1 MVNYISQNYFERIE
15 ELLIDAKDDILTSKA
30 SNLNILFRLLSA
42 LPLSTN
48 IEEQEIKKYA
58 KGIFGNKV
66 YTSFKDRIIS
76 NAIKNHR
83 LDICKTPENVGN
95 HSAFYFFNN
104 EEGTQISYSSGVAI
118 KDRTYDGLDFFDNC
132 TVANLPI
139 ETDWQV
145 IADSIPPCNAMLIID
160 KYIFGHPFEEKLSS
174 LKSFIEIYKADIEI
188 KFHLTIIFSQ
198 ENNRTTI
205 CTPAQIETAF
215 NELRSING
223 VELQLF
229 SDNNIPTR
237 DRLFFTNYCSGNI
250 GHPFDGGLTQFNQH
264 FLGREQREDKIRRN
278 YKTYKKNLSFWY
290 SFIQKIPEKI
300 GEIRTKWV
308 SSDFTNRLFEPTI

>member
-1 MVNYISQNYFERIE
+1 MINYISNDYFNKIE
-15 ELLIDAKDDILTSKA
+15 ELLIDAKEDILTNKA
-30 SNLNILFRLLSA
+30 SNLNMLFRLLSA
-42 LPLSTN
+42 LPVSTN
-48 IEEQEIKKYA
+48 IKEQEVKKYA
-58 KGIFGNKV
+58 KEIFGNKK

-83 LDICKTPENVGN
+83 LEICGNPENVGN

-104 EEGTQISYSSGVAI
+104 EEGAQVSYSKGVAI
-118 KDRTYDGLDFFDNC
+118 KDRNYDGSDFFSSC
-132 TVANLPI
+132 TVADLPI
-139 ETDWQV
+139 ENNWQA
-145 IADSIPPCNAMLIID
+145 IADSIPPCNSMLIID
-160 KYIFGHPFEEKLSS
+160 KYIFGHPFEEKLRS
-174 LKSFIEIYKADIEI
+174 LKSFVGIYKADIEI

-215 NELRSING
+215 NELRLINN

-250 GHPFDGGLTQFNQH
+250 GHPYDGDLTRFNQL
-264 FLGREQREDKIRRN
+264 FLGREEKEEKIRRN
-278 YKTYKKNLSFWY
+278 YKTYKENLNFWH
-290 SFIQKIPEKI
+290 SFIQRIPDRI
-300 GEIRTKWV
+300 GQIRTRWV
-308 SSDFTNRLFEPTI
+308 SSDFTNRLFKPTL